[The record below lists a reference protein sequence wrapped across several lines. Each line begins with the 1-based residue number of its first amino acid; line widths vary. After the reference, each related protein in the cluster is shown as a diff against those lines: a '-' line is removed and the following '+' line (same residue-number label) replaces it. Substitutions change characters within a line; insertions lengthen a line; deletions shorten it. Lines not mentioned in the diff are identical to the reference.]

1 MYVVNAGGRLGA
13 GNAAVT
19 EWLLPA
25 FVIIFCTW
33 CVLVRKCFWTKHSD
47 LFFSMKLDCFP
58 EEKKKRI
65 TFPFLEIWKISH
77 MQLLPF
83 RWTSSQGETK
93 QGDGLEQGWPTN
105 HHRPQNKGY
114 I

>member
-33 CVLVRKCFWTKHSD
+33 SVLVRNCFWTKHLD
-47 LFFSMKLDCFP
+47 LFFPIKLDCFP
-58 EEKKKRI
+58 KEK
-65 TFPFLEIWKISH
+65 
-77 MQLLPF
+77 
-83 RWTSSQGETK
+83 
-93 QGDGLEQGWPTN
+93 
-105 HHRPQNKGY
+105 NK
-114 I
+114 

>member
-58 EEKKKRI
+58 EEKKK
-65 TFPFLEIWKISH
+65 KNH
-77 MQLLPF
+77 LPF
-83 RWTSSQGETK
+83 PGNLEKFPHATSALQMDIVTG
-93 QGDGLEQGWPTN
+93 
-105 HHRPQNKGY
+105 
-114 I
+114 